1 MSAIQLR
8 DYLNQ
13 SRAAEILNR
22 NRTTIWRWMKEGKI
36 TYVLIGDMRMIPR
49 SEVERVAAESS
60 KEVAKE
66 WHPAVT

>member
-36 TYVLIGDMRMIPR
+36 TYVLIGDMRMIPL
-49 SEVERVAAESS
+49 SEVERLAAENNEEPGE
-60 KEVAKE
+60 K
-66 WHPAVT
+66 